1 MDLSTAARAT
11 LWPARAGRRFAR
23 QLLEFQAAVS
33 WGAAAAL
40 ALAVA
45 VYFFGSEGEFA
56 NALFA
61 SAVTLALGAL
71 IVVVSRR
78 VLFAAV
84 LMAAMVALI
93 RTTAAI
99 KQQTSELLLHAWD
112 LVSLV
117 SSPSAM
123 AHFWNDHRGY
133 AAALVAALL
142 ATTLLG
148 WLAYRID
155 GTRIPRAQAAV
166 AALLLVS
173 LAWVGAHAKGER
185 RHTEFYFERQFVSFF
200 YASWSE
206 TVEALWRGGLIEA
219 AGASPGP
226 GLATAGSCAP
236 AGNPPH
242 IILIHQESVVP
253 PGYFPTLSYD
263 RSLDPFFHS
272 ADGKLRKLRVE
283 TYGGASWL
291 TEFSLLAGLSTQA
304 FGGMRQFVQ
313 PFMAGKIRD
322 MLPLTLAR
330 CGYRNVMFYPMLRN
344 FLGSDR
350 FFTRAG
356 FTDIRDAND
365 QGAQVAEER
374 DRFYYANA
382 LEEMERHFKASTVPL
397 FLYIQTM
404 ATHGAYDYTYM
415 PEVAVPGGGPGTHPD
430 MHEFLRRLGMARMDY
445 AFLRAELVRRFPRQQ
460 FLIVHYGDHQP
471 TATRTLLGFAE
482 DASIEAVMA
491 SGNAAALLTYYAL
504 DAVRYRLP
512 PLAAL
517 ETLDTAYLGTVIL
530 EAAGLPL
537 PETYRERKRLMLLCA
552 GRYHD
557 CAAREEILKFHRRL
571 IDAGLLE
578 AF

>member
-1 MDLSTAARAT
+1 MARQSCQAVR
-11 LWPARAGRRFAR
+11 PGSPRSSGRRR
-23 QLLEFQAAVS
+23 CGGGGRSCPRGRRVLLRF
-33 WGAAAAL
+33 
-40 ALAVA
+40 
-45 VYFFGSEGEFA
+45 EGEAA
-56 NALFA
+56 NALFG

-84 LMAAMVALI
+84 LMAAMVALV
-93 RTTAAI
+93 RTAADI

-123 AHFWNDHRGY
+123 AHFWNDHRSG

-142 ATTLLG
+142 ATALLG
-148 WLAYRID
+148 WVAYRID
-155 GTRIPRAQAAV
+155 GTRVPRAQAAV

-173 LAWVGAHAKGER
+173 LAWIGAYGKGER
-185 RHTEFYFERQFVSFF
+185 RHTEFYFERLYVSFF
-200 YASWSE
+200 YASWAE

-226 GLATAGSCAP
+226 GLAAPGSCAP
-236 AGNPPH
+236 AGKPPH

-253 PGYFPTLSYD
+253 PGHFPTLSYD

-272 ADGKLRKLRVE
+272 VDGKLRKLRVE

-322 MLPLTLAR
+322 TLPRALAR

-356 FTDIRDAND
+356 LSEIRDAKD
-365 QGAQVAEER
+365 QGAEVAEER

-382 LEEMERHFKASTVPL
+382 LTEMERHFKASAAPL

-471 TATRTLLGFAE
+471 LATRTLLGFAE

-491 SGNAAALLTYYAL
+491 SGNAAALVTYYAL
-504 DAVRYRLP
+504 DPVRYRLP

-537 PETYRERKRLMLLCA
+537 SEAYRERKRLMLLCA

-571 IDAGLLE
+571 IDAGLLD